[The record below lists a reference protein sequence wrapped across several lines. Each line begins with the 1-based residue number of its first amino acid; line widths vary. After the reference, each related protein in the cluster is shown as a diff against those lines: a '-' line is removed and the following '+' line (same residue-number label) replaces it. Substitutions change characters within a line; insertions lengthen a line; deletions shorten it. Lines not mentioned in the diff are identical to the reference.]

1 MCAHRHS
8 HAHHTRTLVPG
19 APRSALCFC
28 AAAHS
33 WTRLPHHA
41 CFQAPF
47 SGHCPSWRHRPC
59 AAHPTLK
66 SPAAHCVGGC
76 DAGVHPLGG
85 CQAFPRAYPLLD
97 VMPPS
102 GFVAKTET
110 SESSPGERQSRSP
123 PNSTVRTPF
132 PAVSQR
138 GGSHVAAASSGG
150 QTCLLTPDRRA
161 CGLPGRGLSRRLSQM
176 IGQQILGSSAGLQ
189 ALLSTSLTK
198 NLLESS
204 GCRS

>member
-8 HAHHTRTLVPG
+8 HAHHMRTLVPG

-33 WTRLPHHA
+33 WTRLPHHT

-47 SGHCPSWRHRPC
+47 SGHCPSQRHRSC

-66 SPAAHCVGGC
+66 SP
-76 DAGVHPLGG
+76 DARYVWV
-85 CQAFPRAYPLLD
+85 AVTRACIPWEDARPFRGHPLLD

-102 GFVAKTET
+102 GFVAKTEA

-138 GGSHVAAASSGG
+138 GRLTWRQLPQVDRPAS
-150 QTCLLTPDRRA
+150 
-161 CGLPGRGLSRRLSQM
+161 
-176 IGQQILGSSAGLQ
+176 
-189 ALLSTSLTK
+189 
-198 NLLESS
+198 
-204 GCRS
+204 